1 MGPRVIGILTVFAA
15 FAAAQPAPTGD
26 EILARA
32 AEASSRRHDT
42 LRTYSGMRH
51 YTVSNRRFNME
62 ATGTV
67 QMSWV
72 EGKGAHLEVLST
84 KGSERLGNVIHRIA
98 DSEEELS
105 RSPERT
111 RADLHPNNYSARLIG
126 TELAGGRSCYV
137 LAVKPKFKSKHLID
151 GKAWIDSETYS
162 LVRIEGQFAASVS
175 AFLGRPYFTQEFAEV
190 GGYWLPVRAHASSST
205 FLLGSSELEV
215 DYLGYDLG
223 AGYHPSQTYAENWR
237 ATSKPTRR

>member
-1 MGPRVIGILTVFAA
+1 MGPRVIGILSVLAA
-15 FAAAQPAPTGD
+15 SAAAQSAPSGD
-26 EILARA
+26 DILARA
-32 AEASSRRHDT
+32 ADASTRRHET

-51 YTVSNRRFNME
+51 YTVTNRRFNME

-67 QMSWV
+67 QMSYV

-84 KGSERLGNVIHRIA
+84 SGSERLGSVIHRIA

-111 RADLHPNNYSARLIG
+111 RADLHPSNYSARLIG
-126 TELAGGRSCYV
+126 TELVGGRSCYV

-175 AFLGRPYFTQEFAEV
+175 AFLGRPYFTQEFTEV
-190 GGYWLPVRAHASSST
+190 SGYWLPLRAHASSST

-215 DYLGYDLG
+215 EYVGYDLG
-223 AGYHPSQTYAENWR
+223 AGYHASQTYAENWR
-237 ATSKPTRR
+237 ATPKRTRR

>member
-1 MGPRVIGILTVFAA
+1 MGPRVIGILCVLAA
-15 FAAAQPAPTGD
+15 SAASQPTPTGD
-26 EILARA
+26 EVLARA
-32 AEASSRRHDT
+32 AAASSRRHET

-51 YTVSNRRFNME
+51 YSVVNRRFNMA

-67 QMSWV
+67 QMSYV

-84 KGSERLGNVIHRIA
+84 KGSERLGNVIHRVA

-111 RADLHPNNYSARLIG
+111 RADLAPANYTARLLG
-126 TELAGGRSCYV
+126 TELAGGRSCYM
-137 LAVKPKFKSKHLID
+137 LEVKPKFKSKHLID

-175 AFLGRPYFTQEFAEV
+175 AFLGRPYFTQEFAEMN
-190 GGYWLPVRAHASSST
+190 GYWLPVRARATSSS

-215 DYLGYDLG
+215 EYIGYDLG
-223 AGYHPSQTYAENWR
+223 TGYQPSQTYADNWR
-237 ATSKPTRR
+237 AKPTRR